1 MLINILI
8 LILTISFI
16 VMVVFV
22 CFYIRRISE
31 QAVAMR
37 KDIHRLVDNAIPVL
51 INMKEI
57 SERLKHVVTE
67 VEVYWDEIDHF
78 IKVVKEQL
86 SLFSSIEIFKTLELP
101 FNIVKKYFKALTEGT
116 SAFLNTY
123 KHK

>member
-8 LILTISFI
+8 PILIISFV

-37 KDIHRLVDNAIPVL
+37 KDIHQLVDNAIPVL
-51 INMKEI
+51 INLKEI
-57 SERLKHVVTE
+57 SERLNHVVTD
-67 VEVYWDEIDHF
+67 VEVYWEEIDHF
-78 IKVVKEQL
+78 VKVVKKQL
-86 SLFSSIEIFKTLELP
+86 SLFSSIKIFNTVEFP
-101 FNIVKKYFKALTEGT
+101 FNIVIKYYKALTEGT